1 MTPDA
6 VSPTLTGFAES
17 YALFADPMTAAIWSG
32 AILGLLGVYVLVRRM
47 VFLSAAL
54 SQSAGLGVAGA
65 WFAQIHLG
73 LAASWCS
80 PTLGAAMATLVAAA
94 VMLKAPKAPG
104 ARRDSSL
111 GLVYLLGAAGTLA
124 LGTRI
129 VQEVQDIETIL
140 FGSAVAVL
148 PEDAADVR
156 TLALALGALQ
166 LWWQRGFVQA
176 AVDPTGSRIRGL
188 PVRLLDWTL
197 ILSLAA
203 AVSVC
208 TRVLGALPVFAFTV
222 LPAMAALRLAPN
234 VTTALWLA
242 AGLGAVAG
250 AGGYVAA
257 YLWELPVGA
266 AQTLLAAGLLGVASV
281 IGTAL
286 QWLHDRAA
294 HPDGEAHLHSDG
306 CGHLEV
312 PHGDHVDY
320 VAAGVVHH
328 GHDHG
333 HEHDHGHHHPHAH

>member
-1 MTPDA
+1 MPPDA
-6 VSPTLTGFAES
+6 MGPTLGGFAES
-17 YALFADPMTAAIWSG
+17 FELFRDPLLAAVWSG
-32 AILGLLGVYVLVRRM
+32 ALLGLLGVYVLVRRM
-47 VFLSAAL
+47 VFLSAAM
-54 SQSAGLGVAGA
+54 SQSAGLGVAAA
-65 WFAQIHLG
+65 WFAQIQLG
-73 LAASWCS
+73 VSAGWCTPTVGAAAATMLAA
-80 PTLGAAMATLVAAA
+80 AAM
-94 VMLKAPKAPG
+94 LKSPRAPG
-104 ARRDSSL
+104 ARRDASL

-148 PEDAADVR
+148 PDDAATVR
-156 TLALALGALQ
+156 NLAIGLGALQ

-176 AVDPTGSRIRGL
+176 AVDPGGSRIRGL
-188 PVRLLDWTL
+188 PVRLLDWVL

-222 LPAMAALRLAPN
+222 LPPMAALRLAPN

-266 AQTLLAAGLLGVASV
+266 AQTLLAALLLGAA
-281 IGTAL
+281 AL
-286 QWLHDRAA
+286 VGNALRWLHDRQA
-294 HPDGEAHLHSDG
+294 HPDGEAHLHGEG

-320 VAAGVVHH
+320 VAAGVIHH
-328 GHDHG
+328 GHQ
-333 HEHDHGHHHPHAH
+333 HDHGSEHSHHAHP